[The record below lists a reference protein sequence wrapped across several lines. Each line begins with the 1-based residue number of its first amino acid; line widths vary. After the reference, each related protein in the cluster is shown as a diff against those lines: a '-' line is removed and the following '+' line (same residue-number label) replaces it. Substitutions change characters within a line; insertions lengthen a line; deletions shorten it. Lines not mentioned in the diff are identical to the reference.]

1 MSKNLVITTKSWKP
15 LIESL
20 HANSKHGYNS
30 LESLKHDGV
39 YFTAVLCQDTDC
51 AYTERLKIVTGEE
64 EDGIKGLIDFLAN
77 KLTLNISAQPLTEV
91 VVKGIKEAMVEYA
104 TSETATTIKIKRTP
118 RGKK

>member
-1 MSKNLVITTKSWKP
+1 MNQLVISTKSWQS

-20 HANSKHGYNS
+20 RANSKHGYNS

-39 YFTAVLCQDTDC
+39 YFTAVLCQGVDESYV
-51 AYTERLKIVTGEE
+51 ARLKVVHIPDDVNDI
-64 EDGIKGLIDFLAN
+64 EDHLDFLAN
-77 KLTLNISAQPLTEV
+77 KLTLGISAQPLTEV
-91 VVKGIKEAMVEYA
+91 VVKEIKEAMVEYA